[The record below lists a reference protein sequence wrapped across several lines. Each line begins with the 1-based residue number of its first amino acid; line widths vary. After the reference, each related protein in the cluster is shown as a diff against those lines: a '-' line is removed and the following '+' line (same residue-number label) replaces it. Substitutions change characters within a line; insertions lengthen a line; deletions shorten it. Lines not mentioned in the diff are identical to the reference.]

1 MVVLISVVPIFLVI
15 ILGVVGAMRG
25 FFPPGFTEPANR
37 LAYYLAV
44 PALIFRSVAKSPL
57 HEAFQPLPAAVAVV
71 CLVLNLLLSAWLSR
85 LLLGASPEAAPRR
98 ASFIQGT
105 IHGNQAYLAFAV
117 IFYALGQTG
126 MNTAV
131 LIGTAVIIGQNL
143 LSVVCFTYWGR
154 GGRGRGVSPVRAVLG
169 NPIILVT
176 VAGLVF
182 SFSGLKLPEVVDRT
196 LAILAGMGLPLALL
210 IIGANLS
217 QGRLGGSWREL
228 GVMSLSKLL
237 LLPGLGWVLLSLA
250 GVGDL
255 PTTVTVIMLA
265 APLATVSPIMAE
277 QLGGDPVLT
286 SQATTLGHAL
296 SAASFSVWLLL
307 LHH

>member
-1 MVVLISVVPIFLVI
+1 MVVLGSIVPIFLVI
-15 ILGVVGAMRG
+15 ALGVVGATRG

-44 PALIFRSVAKSPL
+44 PALIFRSVARAPL
-57 HEAFQPLPAAVAVV
+57 HEAFQPLPAVVAVA
-71 CLVLNLLLSAWLSR
+71 CLVLNLLLSLWISRWLYPA
-85 LLLGASPEAAPRR
+85 GAESAPRR
-98 ASFIQGT
+98 ASFLQAT

-117 IFYALGQTG
+117 IFYALGQAG

-131 LIGTAVIIGQNL
+131 LVGAVIIIGQNL
-143 LSVVCFTYWGR
+143 LSVVCFTRWGR
-154 GGRGRGVSPVRAVLG
+154 GGRGPGGSPLKAILH
-169 NPIILVT
+169 NPIIISSL
-176 VAGLVF
+176 AGLLV
-182 SFSGLKLPEVVDRT
+182 SASGIKLPEIADRT

-228 GVMSLSKLL
+228 SLSSLSKLL
-237 LLPGLGWVLLSLA
+237 LLPGLGWALLTLT
-250 GVGDL
+250 GVGGL

-265 APLATVSPIMAE
+265 APLATISPIMAE

-286 SQATTLGHAL
+286 SQATTLTHAL
-296 SAASFSVWLLL
+296 SAASFSFWLLL
-307 LHH
+307 LH